1 MRYFKQTL
9 LLLLVI
15 ALITPNLVGQQS
27 DFEVW
32 LKAGIKYKVN
42 DRWDLNLE
50 EQIRFDDDANA
61 LKNYH
66 TELGIKFEINKFLD
80 LLLATRY
87 ITRNDNQGNRQGLE
101 DHFRYQLGLGLKH
114 ELNQFEL
121 KHRLLYQHRNEV
133 GLSGSEGDISR
144 QYFRWRSGATYKIKD
159 WKYDPQFSA
168 EYFLATNKEE
178 AGIDNSIRFTI
189 GTERKY
195 KKVGEFGIFYRY
207 ETSLDTPINE
217 ITHVLALKYTYSIN

>member
-1 MRYFKQTL
+1 MSVRYSLML
-9 LLLLVI
+9 LSLGVLCTSLN
-15 ALITPNLVGQQS
+15 AQES

-32 LKAGIKYKVN
+32 LKAGAKYKIS
-42 DRWDLNLE
+42 DRWSLDLE

-66 TELGIKFEINKFLD
+66 TELGIKFELNKLLD

-87 ITRNDNQGNRQGLE
+87 ITRNDNRGNRQGFE
-101 DHFRYQLGLGLKH
+101 DHFRYQVGLAAKH
-114 ELNQFEL
+114 DIDRFEL

-133 GLSGSEGDISR
+133 GLSEADGDVSR
-144 QYFRWRSGATYKIKD
+144 RYFRWRSGFTYKIKD
-159 WKYDPQFSA
+159 WKYDPQFNA
-168 EYFLATNKEE
+168 EYFLGMNRDE
-178 AGIDNSIRFTI
+178 AGIENSIRFTI

-207 ETSLDTPINE
+207 ETTVGTPIDE
-217 ITHVLALKYTYSIN
+217 ITQVLALKYTYTIK

>member
-1 MRYFKQTL
+1 MIKRYSL
-9 LLLLVI
+9 ILLVL
-15 ALITPNLVGQQS
+15 AGFSASLRAQQT

-32 LKAGIKYKVN
+32 LKAGIKYKLN
-42 DRWDLNLE
+42 ERWSFDLE

-66 TELGIKFEINKFLD
+66 TELGIKFELNKLFD

-87 ITRNDNQGNRQGLE
+87 ITRNDNRGSRQGLE
-101 DHFRYQLGLGLKH
+101 DHFRYQLGLGAKH
-114 ELNQFEL
+114 DIDRFEL

-133 GLSGSEGDISR
+133 GLSEAEGDVAR
-144 QYFRWRSGATYKIKD
+144 RYFRWRSGLTYKIKD
-159 WKYDPQFSA
+159 WKYDPQFSV
-168 EYFLATNKEE
+168 EYFQGLNRSE
-178 AGIDNSIRFTI
+178 ADIDNSVRFTI

-207 ETSLDTPINE
+207 ESTVGTPINE
-217 ITHVLALKYTYSIN
+217 ITHILSFKYTYTIN